1 MESAKHSKEVDALT
15 AKTAAKLLTEEK
27 KSRKPAEKSA
37 GAKAKAGEKSA
48 GTKAKAGEKSAGA
61 KAKAAGKSAGTK
73 VKAGEKSTGAKAKA
87 AEKKAGKKAL
97 SPRKGMVVGGS
108 GVESH
113 LICQIP
119 TYLL

>member
-1 MESAKHSKEVDALT
+1 MSPEEEKERSMESAKHSKEVDALT

-37 GAKAKAGEKSA
+37 GAKAKA
-48 GTKAKAGEKSAGA
+48 
-61 KAKAAGKSAGTK
+61 AGKSAGTK
-73 VKAGEKSTGAKAKA
+73 AKAGEKSTGAKAKA

>member
-1 MESAKHSKEVDALT
+1 MSPEEEKERSMESAKHSKEVDALT

-27 KSRKPAEKSA
+27 KSGKPAEKSA

-48 GTKAKAGEKSAGA
+48 GAKAKAAEKSAGTKAKVGEKSAG
-61 KAKAAGKSAGTK
+61 T
-73 VKAGEKSTGAKAKA
+73 KAKA